1 MIQILQDRFSMYSNF
16 ELINDDVLK
25 VDLKSLIKENKK
37 ELFSKKQHGLEAQ
50 LTIHA
55 VF

>member
-1 MIQILQDRFSMYSNF
+1 MKKL
-16 ELINDDVLK
+16 VVK
-25 VDLKSLIKENKK
+25 IKENKK